1 MLPSAEPSDDAR
13 GNFKTVSHF
22 LSNNPPILLR
32 ILNLRYRIAF
42 SITLV
47 FSRAQLIPFPCFQPA
62 PEDPRAGRD
71 QPPHAHEDGAPPRPR
86 ANHYA

>member
-1 MLPSAEPSDDAR
+1 MHGVTSKRWVLSFPIIHQFFFE
-13 GNFKTVSHF
+13 F
-22 LSNNPPILLR
+22 LT
-32 ILNLRYRIAF
+32 YDIAF

-86 ANHYA
+86 ANHYET